1 MDETEPVVRTAGGQ
15 VRGRT
20 EDDVAIF
27 RGIPFARP
35 PVGGL
40 RFAAPRPA
48 EPWDGVREAVAFGPP
63 PPQSGSALPLPPSGS
78 GADPDDW
85 LTVNVFSPDL
95 GAAGLPVMVW
105 IYGGAYR
112 SGAAS
117 NPGYDGTLLAR
128 QNVVVVTFNH
138 RVGVEGY
145 TYLPGVPANRA
156 LLDQVAALRWVRE
169 NIAAFGGDP
178 DRVTVFGESAGA
190 GAIAALLVMP
200 VAAGLFR
207 RAIAQSVPGT
217 FFSPDL
223 AAAAT
228 AAIAAAA
235 GLPATA
241 EAFAAADPARLAA
254 ASDAVR
260 PADHAGRWGRV
271 AHTETPFSPVVDG
284 EVLPA
289 APWRALAMG
298 AGRSID
304 LITGHNRDEFRLFT
318 ELSSMRGQITA
329 AAASQALQGLA
340 PGQDG
345 QDGEDGEDGEAAY
358 QHAYPDASP
367 ETLFELVNSDWL
379 FRMPSLHLAQAH
391 AAAGGRT
398 FLYELSYPASVA
410 GLGACHAIDVPL
422 VFGDYTGIGQMFF
435 GPEPPASAVRLG
447 NLMRSH
453 WAAFAADGD
462 PGWPQYSP
470 GHRMTRI
477 FADPP
482 DVAPYPERTSLHLWD
497 QHRFGVLDLSA
508 DPDPAPDTDPDTDP
522 QKGPD
527 RADIRAWRLRA

>member
-1 MDETEPVVRTAGGQ
+1 MEETEPVVRTAGGQ

-20 EDDVAIF
+20 EAGVAVF
-27 RGIPFARP
+27 RGIPFAQP

-48 EPWDGVREAVAFGPP
+48 EPWDGVREAAAFGPP
-63 PPQSGSALPLPPSGS
+63 PPQFGPVITPASGV
-78 GADPDDW
+78 DPD
-85 LTVNVFSPDL
+85 
-95 GAAGLPVMVW
+95 
-105 IYGGAYR
+105 AYR

-117 NPGYDGTLLAR
+117 NPDYDGTLLAR
-128 QNVVVVTFNH
+128 QNVVVVSFNH

-145 TYLPGVPANRA
+145 AYLPGVPANRA
-156 LLDQVAALRWVRE
+156 LLDQVAALSWVRE

-217 FFSPDL
+217 FFSPAL
-223 AAAAT
+223 AADVT
-228 AAIAAAA
+228 VAIAAAA

-241 EAFAAADPARLAA
+241 EAFAAADPAWLANV
-254 ASDAVR
+254 SDAVR

-271 AHTETPFSPVVDG
+271 AHTNTPFSPVVDG

-304 LITGHNRDEFRLFT
+304 LIAGHNRDEFRLFT
-318 ELSSMRGQITA
+318 ELPPARGQITA
-329 AAASQALQGLA
+329 EAASQALQGLA
-340 PGQDG
+340 PGEDRENG
-345 QDGEDGEDGEAAY
+345 EDGEDGEDGGSAY
-358 QHAYPDASP
+358 RQAYPDADP
-367 ETLFELVNSDWL
+367 KTLFELVNSDWL

-422 VFGDYTGIGQMFF
+422 LFGVYTGIGRMFF

-462 PGWPQYSP
+462 PGWPQYSL

-477 FADPP
+477 LADPP
-482 DVAPYPERTSLHLWD
+482 DVTPYPEGTSMHLWD
-497 QHRFGVLDLSA
+497 QHRFGVLDLTP
-508 DPDPAPDTDPDTDP
+508 DPDPFPDPTVGPDPFPDP

-527 RADIRAWRLRA
+527 RADIRAGRLRA